1 MERNPFIGL
10 SHIAAGEPISQATTP
25 GRLGFGLLLT
35 AGRDDATLA
44 IGIGIGV
51 GVASAIESFSSP
63 LDSDT
68 DPDADSESDH
78 DSGTPD
84 QQSFSGFHGQRSW
97 L

>member
-1 MERNPFIGL
+1 MERHPFIGL
-10 SHIAAGEPISQATTP
+10 RPIAAREPISWATTP

-51 GVASAIESFSSP
+51 GIARAIESSSSP

-68 DPDADSESDH
+68 DRESDR
-78 DSGTPD
+78 DNGTPD
-84 QQSFSGFHGQRSW
+84 QQSFSGSHGQRPW
-97 L
+97 F